1 MAGEG
6 LAPDD
11 LVTQLLLARGVAR
24 DDIDRQRAPTLRG
37 FMPDPSIFRDM
48 DAAAARLAD
57 AALRREAVT
66 VFGDYDVDGP
76 TSAALLVRLLRAR
89 DVPAGAYIRDRP
101 VEGHGSPGGGLVRLR
116 AVGARRSATLAWGGA
131 GSGRGF

>member
-48 DAAAARLAD
+48 AAAAARLA
-57 AALRREAVT
+57 AAAPRRAAVT
-66 VFGDYDVDGP
+66 VFGAYDVDGA
-76 TSAALLVRLLRAR
+76 TSADRLVPLRLPLAVPGRASY
-89 DVPAGAYIRDRP
+89 PRP
-101 VEGHGSPGGGLVRLR
+101 HGLGGRRAAPGGG
-116 AVGARRSATLAWGGA
+116 
-131 GSGRGF
+131 

>member
-1 MAGEG
+1 MGGAALGIDRSILGQPWQWRRASVDMAGEG

-48 DAAAARLAD
+48 DAAAARLA
-57 AALRREAVT
+57 
-66 VFGDYDVDGP
+66 
-76 TSAALLVRLLRAR
+76 AR
-89 DVPAGAYIRDRP
+89 KSV
-101 VEGHGSPGGGLVRLR
+101 VEGKRVAVRVDRGG
-116 AVGARRSATLAWGGA
+116 RSAHKKK
-131 GSGRGF
+131 

>member
-24 DDIDRQRAPTLRG
+24 DDIERQRAPTLRG

-57 AALRREAVT
+57 AVEAREAVT
-66 VFGDYDVDGP
+66 IFGDYDVDGAP
-76 TSAALLVRLLRAR
+76 SAALLVRSEAR
-89 DVPAGAYIRDRP
+89 RGGK
-101 VEGHGSPGGGLVRLR
+101 EGGSPC
-116 AVGARRSATLAWGGA
+116 RSRW
-131 GSGRGF
+131 SPEHEKKK

>member
-66 VFGDYDVDGP
+66 VFGDYAVEGA
-76 TSAALLVRLLRAR
+76 TSAAVLVRLLLAVDVPVGGRAR
-89 DVPAGAYIRDRP
+89 V
-101 VEGHGSPGGGLVRLR
+101 V
-116 AVGARRSATLAWGGA
+116 
-131 GSGRGF
+131 

>member
-48 DAAAARLAD
+48 AAAAARLAD

-66 VFGDYDVDGP
+66 VFGDYDVDGA
-76 TSAALLVRLLRAR
+76 TSAALPVPLLRAL
-89 DVPAGAYIRDRP
+89 DVPVGDYIRARLM
-101 VEGHGSPGGGLVRLR
+101 EGYGPSGGARGRTGGGGAELIYTCSQRTA
-116 AVGARRSATLAWGGA
+116 AV
-131 GSGRGF
+131 